1 MAYNQC
7 FSELLYPCVLYFS
20 VSLTKSVPGILRTRK
35 VISVLPRIRF
45 RCARLDEK
53 RPGFPP
59 TISSASGRPI
69 GRKMHAKEEK
79 KNQVRKR
86 PCLEKIFN
94 LNQQ

>member
-1 MAYNQC
+1 MLNDIRQLC
-7 FSELLYPCVLYFS
+7 TFHISGDLLLYRAVELDYATNCKFCLAT
-20 VSLTKSVPGILRTRK
+20 VSGS
-35 VISVLPRIRF
+35 
-45 RCARLDEK
+45 ARPDEK

-69 GRKMHAKEEK
+69 GRKTHAKEEK